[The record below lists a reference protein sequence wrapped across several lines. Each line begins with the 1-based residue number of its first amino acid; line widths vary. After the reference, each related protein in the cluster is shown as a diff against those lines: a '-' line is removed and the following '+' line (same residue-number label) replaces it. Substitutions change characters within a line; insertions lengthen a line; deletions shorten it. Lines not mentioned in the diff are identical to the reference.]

1 MNSQT
6 NKLISKLLLLSFFI
20 VGTTAKAQNIIDT
33 FDYANYTNTDK
44 QSKHCQLIFPKG
56 EGKDNP
62 TVNPKTHT
70 LLLNPGNR
78 LVGKSLSNKC
88 ITKIVLHVAKGSS
101 PLHPAQFITPSGY
114 FKQEEQAWVGQ
125 SRQMEITNNS
135 QEVLRIERIEVHLAD
150 VSPKQPTTISFP
162 QPAYDFFKGDK
173 LPVPHIEGA
182 DDNNLIYLSGNNKIL
197 ELDAD
202 GTNATPL
209 STGETTL
216 TAVYLGNERYE
227 PCMTTCLIKCWS
239 GIKGAANIRD
249 FNKKH
254 DTENLYNLSL
264 NAAQVVYV
272 RDKWAFVQDKTGCL
286 ALKFNNIMPFQTGEV
301 LSGFVLGKFVR
312 NFFPVLMVEND
323 GTDHVQVEHKEPPIT
338 PELDC
343 TKLNLDDCVFGYQP
357 NVVVRAKYRTGK
369 AELLVNGHILE
380 LLRAFNLTFS
390 LPTKQTYHTLTGLF
404 YTFKE
409 GEIYFIPLQRNGIRK
424 EFVLDE
430 KKPQNSIIATKNTA
444 VVVKRKLKA
453 ERWNTICLPFDM
465 STTELKEAFGE
476 HTLMAFAA
484 VADNKLRFKPVKQLQ
499 AGMPYL
505 LKTANNIKSWT
516 MPNTDII
523 ATNASMVTHDGVS
536 FCGTYNAKELAADD
550 TEQFLQGNK
559 LFLPANNARTMP
571 GLRAYFKFSSAAS
584 AKQYQFVADETTAV
598 ELPHKEQRDE
608 ENETWYTLDGRRI
621 KAHQLQTGQV
631 YVRQNK
637 KILVR

>member
-88 ITKIVLHVAKGSS
+88 ITKVVLHVAKGSS
-101 PLHPAQFITPSGY
+101 PLHAAQFTTPSGY

-150 VSPKQPTTISFP
+150 VSPKQPTTISFT

-209 STGETTL
+209 STGTTTL

-227 PCMTTCLIKCWS
+227 PCMTTCVIRCWS
-239 GIKGAANIRD
+239 GIKEAANIRD

-272 RDKWAFVQDKTGCL
+272 RDRWAFVQDKTGCL
-286 ALKFNNIMPFQTGEV
+286 ALKFNNAMPFQTGDV

-312 NFFPVLMVEND
+312 NFFPVLIVEND
-323 GTDHVQVEHKEPPIT
+323 GTGHVQVEHKEPATP

-343 TKLNLDDCVFGYQP
+343 VKLNLDDCVFGYQP
-357 NVVVRAKYRTGK
+357 NVMVRAKYRTGK
-369 AELLVNGHILE
+369 AELMVNGHSLE
-380 LLRAFNLTFS
+380 LLHAFGINFTL
-390 LPTKQTYHTLTGLF
+390 LTKQTYHTLTGLF

-430 KKPQNSIIATKNTA
+430 RKQQNSIITTTNTA

-465 STTELKEAFGE
+465 STAELKEAFGE

-484 VADNKLRFKPVKQLQ
+484 VSDNKLRFKPVKQLQ
-499 AGMPYL
+499 AGVPYL
-505 LKTANNIKSWT
+505 LRTANNIKS
-516 MPNTDII
+516 
-523 ATNASMVTHDGVS
+523 
-536 FCGTYNAKELAADD
+536 
-550 TEQFLQGNK
+550 
-559 LFLPANNARTMP
+559 
-571 GLRAYFKFSSAAS
+571 
-584 AKQYQFVADETTAV
+584 
-598 ELPHKEQRDE
+598 
-608 ENETWYTLDGRRI
+608 
-621 KAHQLQTGQV
+621 
-631 YVRQNK
+631 
-637 KILVR
+637 